1 MYSRQEKKKKKDN
14 RRRAVNSPAWPD
26 NNQQELELHGMVRK
40 KTNSQLSRRN
50 EFNKRPTNNNDR
62 ARVDH
67 FADAK
72 DSLRF
77 ENQISHRKVTIKND
91 IDREKI
97 SNNNSRKSI

>member
-1 MYSRQEKKKKKDN
+1 MYSRQEKERKKDN

-26 NNQQELELHGMVRK
+26 NNQQELELPDMVRK
-40 KTNSQLSRRN
+40 KTNSQLSRRK
-50 EFNKRPTNNNDR
+50 EFNKRPTNSNDR
-62 ARVDH
+62 EIVDH
-67 FADAK
+67 LAGLN